1 MARIDRPAALG
12 NPSFPIEHRRAL
24 RGTATWV
31 EGTDEEF
38 YREGDLGYIDSSGVF
53 VKAAA
58 AGVVTQA
65 LYLAGRDANVAFAP
79 FPAMAHEARGEANPM
94 LARGVPLNVIPEG
107 VEFHAGFRYVAN
119 TGTPGYGSD
128 YALDQTGR
136 DYVASKPLAYLVF
149 DFSSGRA
156 DHYIL
161 GAATSSWEPNVQITG
176 WFNNRDAADGGYQD
190 GDLNPRVTFRFLPEF
205 LGK

>member
-1 MARIDRPAALG
+1 MAEIDRPAALG
-12 NPSFPIEHRRAL
+12 NPSFPIEHARAL

-38 YREGDLGYIDSSGVF
+38 YRENDLGYINSAGVF
-53 VKAAA
+53 IKAAA
-58 AGVVTQA
+58 AGVVTQR
-65 LYLAGRDANVAFAP
+65 LYLAGRDADVAFAP
-79 FPAMAHEARGEANPM
+79 FPAMASEARGEANPM
-94 LARGVPLNVIPEG
+94 LARGVPLNVIPEP

-119 TGTPGYGSD
+119 SGTPGYGSD

-136 DYVASKPLAYLVF
+136 DYVATRPLAYMVF
-149 DFSSGRA
+149 DA
-156 DHYIL
+156 DSDRMVHYIL
-161 GAATSSWEPNVQITG
+161 GAATSSFTANVQITG
-176 WFNNRDAADGGYQD
+176 WFNNRAPGDGGYQN